1 MYAEFFGLREL
12 PFNNT
17 PDPRFF
23 YSTPDHEEALA
34 SLTYTVQECKGF
46 VLLTG
51 EVGTGKTLISRL
63 MLRQFGSRIAFAHIN
78 HAVPCAA
85 DLLEAICAEL
95 EINVE
100 PGSTIAKV
108 IRRLHDFLLARFAQD
123 VPVVLVLD
131 EAQNLPDEAFELIR
145 TIGNLEADDAKLLQI
160 VIVGQPEL
168 QERFASPQLRQLR
181 QRVFRSFHLSA
192 LNRSST
198 AAYIRFRMEVAGGGK
213 LNVFD
218 NDAVDRIFE
227 YSQGL
232 PRLINTLCDNA
243 LLSAYSADRK
253 VIDGRFLQGVVDQLT
268 MNAKNS
274 SHVRIANPPTS
285 SPVATSKSPVVP
297 SMPNANAV
305 GRETFEKLSR
315 IVDDLENRVAE
326 TSIATGKMNPALSV
340 RRELELSVRNAHET
354 AQRMLLEA
362 TQRDRQ
368 SQMATEQLS
377 EVLAHVRISFD
388 GVRTLCSEATALKSE
403 LRALYDRLGAR
414 IEELKVLL
422 ASKNAAKSLAA
433 EQVVRAPVKSPIPLR
448 GSLGRGVALQDMARG
463 VKQLQSLVSE
473 RNRSRSE
480 VVTGI
485 SSGRMSGTELPV
497 PSVGQMARDVNQL
510 LARAS

>member
-34 SLTYTVQECKGF
+34 SLAYTVQERKGF

-78 HAVPCAA
+78 HAVPSAT

-198 AAYIRFRMEVAGGGK
+198 GAYIRFRMEVAGGGK

-218 NDAVDRIFE
+218 NEAVDRIFE

-253 VIDGRFLQGVVDQLT
+253 NIDGRFLQGVVDQLT
-268 MNAKNS
+268 MNTKVY
-274 SHVRIANPPTS
+274 SHGRIANSPIS
-285 SPVATSKSPVVP
+285 SPVATAKSPVA
-297 SMPNANAV
+297 SSLPNADAV

-326 TSIATGKMNPALSV
+326 TSIAAGKVNPALSV
-340 RRELELSVRNAHET
+340 QRELELSVHNAQET
-354 AQRMLLEA
+354 AKRILLEA
-362 TQRDRQ
+362 TERGRQ
-368 SQMATEQLS
+368 SQMATEQLG
-377 EVLAHVRISFD
+377 EVLAHVRTSFD
-388 GVRTLCSEATALKSE
+388 GVRALCGEATALKSE
-403 LRALYDRLGAR
+403 LCGLYDRLGTR
-414 IEELKVLL
+414 MEELKVLL
-422 ASKNAAKSLAA
+422 AKANAAKSFAV
-433 EQVVRAPVKSPIPLR
+433 EQVLRAPVKSPIPLR
-448 GSLGRGVALQDMARG
+448 ASTGRSTALQDMARG
-463 VKQLQSLVSE
+463 VSQLQTLVSE

-480 VVTGI
+480 VLTG
-485 SSGRMSGTELPV
+485 SSPGRLGGTESPV
-497 PSVGQMARDVNQL
+497 PSVGRLARDVSQL